1 MRVYMSFVVLL
12 MSLLASVASFGQ
24 TYPDRPVRL
33 IVPFAAGGGL
43 DATARF
49 VGIQLG
55 KALGQPIVVDN
66 KPGAN
71 GQLGVA
77 SAVGSAPDGYTLLFV
92 NGSPLSVRPH
102 LFKTGYDPMT
112 DLAPISMIATND
124 FVIAVNPSLPAKDAK
139 EYLALLKAAP
149 GKYFYAS
156 TGVGSEGQLGFELLK
171 QLGGFEIG
179 HVPFTGDAVGIPNVV
194 SGSVQ
199 MIMTLVPTAQPFFDT
214 DRLRAIASTGEQ
226 RLVQR
231 PDLPTMTE
239 LGYPV
244 VAGSWFGLY
253 APAKTPP
260 AIIAKLD
267 QAMKTALETPEVQ
280 KQFTSW
286 GTRLAYGPPEVLAK
300 KLRQEFE
307 TQGKVI
313 RAAKISAE

>member
-1 MRVYMSFVVLL
+1 MRKLLSAFVVVA
-12 MSLLASVASFGQ
+12 SLAASFASFGQ
-24 TYPDRPVRL
+24 TYPNKPIRL

-49 VGIQLG
+49 LGIHLS
-55 KALGQPIVVDN
+55 KLLGQPVVVDN

-77 SAVGSAPDGYTLLFV
+77 AAVASPPDGYTLLFV

-124 FVIAVNPSLPAKDAK
+124 FLIAIHPSLPAKDGK
-139 EYLALLKAAP
+139 EFLAALKTSP

-171 QLGGFEIG
+171 QLAGIEIG

-194 SGSVQ
+194 NGSVQ
-199 MIMTLVPTAQPFFDT
+199 MIMTLYPTAQPFLDT
-214 DRLRAIASTGEQ
+214 DRLRPIASTGEQ

-244 VAGSWFGLY
+244 IAGSWFGLY
-253 APAKTPP
+253 APSKTPLP
-260 AIIAKLD
+260 VID
-267 QAMKTALETPEVQ
+267 QVNRAMKAALDTPEVQ
-280 KQFTSW
+280 KQFAAW
-286 GTRLAYGPPEVLAK
+286 GTRLAYGAPDVLAR

>member
-1 MRVYMSFVVLL
+1 MRTFLTTIVFLTSLVASF
-12 MSLLASVASFGQ
+12 ASFGQ
-24 TYPDRPVRL
+24 AYPDKPIKL

-49 VGIQLG
+49 VGIHLG

-71 GQLGVA
+71 GQLGVV
-77 SAVGSAPDGYTLLFV
+77 SAVAASPDGYTLLFV

-124 FVIAVNPSLPAKDAK
+124 FVIAVNPTMPAKDAK
-139 EYLALLKAAP
+139 EYLAALKASP

-171 QLGGFEIG
+171 QLGGFDIG

-194 SGSVQ
+194 NGSVQ

-253 APAKTPP
+253 APARTPQS
-260 AIIAKLD
+260 IIAKLD
-267 QAMKTALETPEVQ
+267 QAMKAALETPEVQ
-280 KQFTSW
+280 KQFATW
-286 GTRLAYGPPEVLAK
+286 GTRLAYGPPEVLAR

-307 TQGKVI
+307 IQGKVI

>member
-1 MRVYMSFVVLL
+1 MRKLLSAFVVVA
-12 MSLLASVASFGQ
+12 SLAASFASFGQ
-24 TYPDRPVRL
+24 TYPNKPIHL

-49 VGIQLG
+49 LGIHLS
-55 KALGQPIVVDN
+55 KLLGQPVVIDN

-77 SAVGSAPDGYTLLFV
+77 AAVASPPDGYTLLFV

-102 LFKTGYDPMT
+102 LFKTGYNPMT

-124 FVIAVNPSLPAKDAK
+124 FLIAIHPSLPAKDGK
-139 EYLALLKAAP
+139 EFLAALKTSP

-171 QLGGFEIG
+171 QLAGIEIG

-194 SGSVQ
+194 NGSVQ
-199 MIMTLVPTAQPFFDT
+199 MIMTLYPTAQPFLDT
-214 DRLRAIASTGEQ
+214 DRLRPIASTGEQ

-244 VAGSWFGLY
+244 IAGSWFGLY
-253 APAKTPP
+253 APSKTPVSV
-260 AIIAKLD
+260 ID
-267 QAMKTALETPEVQ
+267 QVNHAMKAALDTPEVQ
-280 KQFTSW
+280 KQFAAW
-286 GTRLAYGPPEVLAK
+286 GTRLAYGAPDVLAR

>member
-1 MRVYMSFVVLL
+1 MRALL
-12 MSLLASVASFGQ
+12 SALLLFATLCAPVSSMAQ
-24 TYPDRPVRL
+24 AYPDKPIKL

-49 VGIQLG
+49 LG
-55 KALGQPIVVDN
+55 VHLSKVLGQTIVVDN
-66 KPGAN
+66 RPGAN

-77 SAVGSAPDGYTLLFV
+77 GAVGSASDGYTLLFV

-124 FVIAVNPSLPAKDAK
+124 FVIAVNPSMPAKDAK
-139 EYLALLKAAP
+139 EYLAAIKASP
-149 GKYFYAS
+149 GKFFYAS

-171 QLGGFEIG
+171 QLGGFDIG

-194 SGSVQ
+194 NGSVH

-214 DRLRAIASTGEQ
+214 NRLRPIASTGEQ

-239 LGYPV
+239 LGFPV

-253 APAKTPP
+253 APAKTPQ

-267 QAMKTALETPEVQ
+267 QAMKTVLESAEVQ
-280 KQFTSW
+280 KQFATW
-286 GTRLAYGPPEVLAK
+286 GTRLAYGPPEVLAR

-307 TQGKVI
+307 IQGKVI
-313 RAAKISAE
+313 RAAKITAE

>member
-1 MRVYMSFVVLL
+1 MHAFLSAL
-12 MSLLASVASFGQ
+12 LLAASFLVPASAMAQ
-24 TYPDRPVRL
+24 TYPDKPIKL

-49 VGIQLG
+49 LGIHLS
-55 KALGQPIVVDN
+55 KALGQTIFVDN

-77 SAVGSAPDGYTLLFV
+77 GAVGSAPDGYTLLFV

-102 LFKTGYDPMT
+102 MFKTGYDPMT
-112 DLAPISMIATND
+112 DLAPVSMIATND
-124 FVIAVNPSLPAKDAK
+124 FVIAVNPSMPAKDAK
-139 EYLALLKAAP
+139 EFLAAIKASP

-171 QLGGFEIG
+171 QLGGFDIG

-194 SGSVQ
+194 NGSVQ

-214 DRLRAIASTGEQ
+214 DRLRPIASTGEQ

-231 PDLPTMTE
+231 PDLPTMSE
-239 LGYPV
+239 LGFPV

-253 APAKTPP
+253 APTKTPQ
-260 AIIAKLD
+260 AIITKVD
-267 QAMKTALETPEVQ
+267 QAMKMVLESVEVQ
-280 KQFTSW
+280 KQFAAW
-286 GTRLAYGPPEVLAK
+286 GTRLAYGPPDVLAR

-313 RAAKISAE
+313 RAAKITAD

>member
-1 MRVYMSFVVLL
+1 MRTFLTTIVFLTSLVASF
-12 MSLLASVASFGQ
+12 ASFGQ
-24 TYPDRPVRL
+24 AYPDKPIKL

-49 VGIQLG
+49 VGIHLG

-71 GQLGVA
+71 GQLGVV
-77 SAVGSAPDGYTLLFV
+77 SAVAASPDGYTLLFV

-124 FVIAVNPSLPAKDAK
+124 FVIAVNPTMPAKDAK
-139 EYLALLKAAP
+139 EYLAALKASP

-171 QLGGFEIG
+171 QLGGFDIG

-194 SGSVQ
+194 NGSVQ

-253 APAKTPP
+253 APARTPP
-260 AIIAKLD
+260 SIIAKLD
-267 QAMKTALETPEVQ
+267 QAMKAALETPEVQ
-280 KQFTSW
+280 KQFATW
-286 GTRLAYGPPEVLAK
+286 GTRLAYGPPEVLAR

-307 TQGKVI
+307 IQGKVI

>member
-1 MRVYMSFVVLL
+1 MRKLLSVFVFVAT
-12 MSLLASVASFGQ
+12 LAASFACFGQ
-24 TYPDRPVRL
+24 AYPNKPIKL

-49 VGIQLG
+49 VGIHLS
-55 KALGQPIVVDN
+55 KLLGQQILVDN

-77 SAVGSAPDGYTLLFV
+77 AAVASAPDGYTLLFV
-92 NGSPLSVRPH
+92 NGSPLTVRPH
-102 LFKTGYDPMT
+102 LFKTGYDPFT

-124 FVIAVNPSLPAKDAK
+124 YVIAVNPSLPARDGK
-139 EYLALLKAAP
+139 EFLAVLKASP

-171 QLGGFEIG
+171 QLAGVEIG
-179 HVPFTGDAVGIPNVV
+179 HVPFNGDGVGIPNVV

-199 MIMTLVPTAQPFFDT
+199 MIMTLFPTAQPFLET
-214 DRLRAIASTGEQ
+214 ERLRAVASTGEQ

-239 LGYPV
+239 LGYPLI
-244 VAGSWFGLY
+244 AGSWFGLY
-253 APAKTPP
+253 APAKTPQ
-260 AIIAKLD
+260 AIID
-267 QAMKTALETPEVQ
+267 QVNQAMKAALETPEVQ
-280 KQFTSW
+280 KQFAFW
-286 GTRLAYGPPEVLAK
+286 GTRPAYGPPDVLAR
-300 KLRQEFE
+300 KLRQEFD
-307 TQGKVI
+307 TQVKVI

>member
-1 MRVYMSFVVLL
+1 MHAFLSAL
-12 MSLLASVASFGQ
+12 LLAASFLVPASAMAQ
-24 TYPDRPVRL
+24 TYPDRPIKL

-49 VGIQLG
+49 LGIHLS
-55 KALGQPIVVDN
+55 KALGQTIFVDN

-77 SAVGSAPDGYTLLFV
+77 GAVGSAPDGYTLLFV

-102 LFKTGYDPMT
+102 MFKTGYDPMT
-112 DLAPISMIATND
+112 DLAPVSMIATND
-124 FVIAVNPSLPAKDAK
+124 FVIAVNPSMPAKDAK
-139 EYLALLKAAP
+139 EFLAAIKASP

-171 QLGGFEIG
+171 QLGGFDIG

-194 SGSVQ
+194 NGSVQ

-214 DRLRAIASTGEQ
+214 DRLRPIASTGEQ

-239 LGYPV
+239 LGFPV

-253 APAKTPP
+253 APTKTPQ
-260 AIIAKLD
+260 AIITKVD
-267 QAMKTALETPEVQ
+267 QAMKMVLESVEVQ
-280 KQFTSW
+280 KQFAAW
-286 GTRLAYGPPEVLAK
+286 GTRLAYGPPDVLAR

-313 RAAKISAE
+313 RSAKITAD